1 MLPPP
6 LPTCSPTLV
15 STVSTPDLLSRAL
28 LVRVGSKIYGCDI
41 HSAQE
46 IIPLRPATRL
56 PGAPPF
62 VQGLINFR
70 GVIVTV
76 LDLGRRLD
84 PARSSISRG
93 SILLVRHQGRLVGL
107 AVDQVVDVRDVGED
121 VIPGA
126 SIEGGVIRGIG
137 KVGSEDVILLDLGVL
152 IQQVLL
158 S

>member
-1 MLPPP
+1 
-6 LPTCSPTLV
+6 
-15 STVSTPDLLSRAL
+15 
-28 LVRVGSKIYGCDI
+28 VGSKIYGCDVRA
-41 HSAQE
+41 AQE
-46 IIPLRPATRL
+46 IIPMRPATRL

-84 PARSSISRG
+84 PARSLGSRG
-93 SILLVRHQGRLVGL
+93 SILLVRHQGRLIGL
-107 AVDQVVDVRDVGED
+107 AVDQVVDVRDVAGD
-121 VIPGA
+121 LIPGGA
-126 SIEGGVIRGIG
+126 IEGGAIRGIG
-137 KVGSEDVILLDLGVL
+137 RAGADDVILLDLDVL